1 MMFAKKNEINGD
13 VLKYFIVMSWNDREE
28 YTTLFKSFIKALNK
42 FLEKNSIETIYKFEL
57 NYSSKK
63 YSIDSFCTKNEI
75 AYANGVNRND
85 TISVLYSNKALNQ
98 IRKENEKEL
107 IDIILHFKEGITE
120 EIMLEITELVNN
132 IFPVTYGYGFELKKN
147 QEITSESI
155 LKKTLFGVS
164 TQKSNYKI
172 NISIE
177 SGNIPKMYRYNF
189 LNKNQVEN
197 NNIIDY
203 KPISNNLVFYRK
215 D

>member
-1 MMFAKKNEINGD
+1 MMFTKKNKINGD
-13 VLKYFIVMSWNDREE
+13 VLKYFIVINWNDREE
-28 YTTLFKSFIKALNK
+28 YTTLFKSFIKAFNK

-75 AYANGVNRND
+75 VYANGVNKND
-85 TISVLYSNKALNQ
+85 TVSVLYSNKALNQ
-98 IRKENEKEL
+98 IKKENEKEL

-164 TQKSNYKI
+164 TQKSNYQI
-172 NISIE
+172 NVSIE
-177 SGNIPKMYRYNF
+177 NGNIPKMYRYNF

>member
-1 MMFAKKNEINGD
+1 MFAKKNEINGD

-28 YTTLFKSFIKALNK
+28 YTTLFKSFIKEFNK
-42 FLEKNSIETIYKFEL
+42 FLEKNSIEMIYKFEL

-75 AYANGVNRND
+75 VYANGVNKND

-98 IRKENEKEL
+98 INKENEKEL

-172 NISIE
+172 NVSIE
-177 SGNIPKMYRYNF
+177 NGNIPKIYRYNF
-189 LNKNQVEN
+189 LNKNQIEN

-203 KPISNNLVFYRK
+203 KPISNNLAFYRK

>member
-1 MMFAKKNEINGD
+1 MMFTKKNEINGD
-13 VLKYFIVMSWNDREE
+13 VLKYFIVINWNDREE
-28 YTTLFKSFIKALNK
+28 YTTLFKSFIKAFNK

-63 YSIDSFCTKNEI
+63 YSFDSFCTKNEI
-75 AYANGVNRND
+75 VYANGVNKND
-85 TISVLYSNKALNQ
+85 TVSVLYSNKALNQ
-98 IRKENEKEL
+98 IKKENEKEL
-107 IDIILHFKEGITE
+107 TDIILHFKEGITE

-172 NISIE
+172 NVSIE
-177 SGNIPKMYRYNF
+177 NGNIPKMYRYNF

>member
-1 MMFAKKNEINGD
+1 MFAKKNEINGD

-28 YTTLFKSFIKALNK
+28 YTTLFKSFIKAFNK

>member
-28 YTTLFKSFIKALNK
+28 YTTLFKSFIKAFNK

-98 IRKENEKEL
+98 IKKENEKEL
-107 IDIILHFKEGITE
+107 IDIILHFKEGIAE

-155 LKKTLFGVS
+155 LKKTLLGVS
-164 TQKSNYKI
+164 TQKSNHKI
-172 NISIE
+172 NVSIE

-197 NNIIDY
+197 SNIIDY
-203 KPISNNLVFYRK
+203 KPISYNLVFYRK

>member
-28 YTTLFKSFIKALNK
+28 YTTLFKSFIKAFNK

-98 IRKENEKEL
+98 IKKENEKEL

-155 LKKTLFGVS
+155 LKKTLFCVS

-172 NISIE
+172 NVSIE
-177 SGNIPKMYRYNF
+177 NGNIPKMYRYNF

>member
-28 YTTLFKSFIKALNK
+28 YTTLFKSFIKAFNK

-98 IRKENEKEL
+98 IKKENEKEL

-155 LKKTLFGVS
+155 LKKTLFCVS

-172 NISIE
+172 NVSIE

>member
-1 MMFAKKNEINGD
+1 MFTKKNKINGD
-13 VLKYFIVMSWNDREE
+13 VLKYFIVINWNDREE
-28 YTTLFKSFIKALNK
+28 YTTLFKSFIKAFNK

-75 AYANGVNRND
+75 VYANGVNKND
-85 TISVLYSNKALNQ
+85 TVSVLYSNKALNQ
-98 IRKENEKEL
+98 IKKENEKEL

-172 NISIE
+172 NVSIE
-177 SGNIPKMYRYNF
+177 NGNIPKMYRYNF
-189 LNKNQVEN
+189 LNKNQVKN

>member
-1 MMFAKKNEINGD
+1 MMFTKKNEINGD
-13 VLKYFIVMSWNDREE
+13 VLKYFIVINWNDREE
-28 YTTLFKSFIKALNK
+28 YTTLFKSFIKAFNK
-42 FLEKNSIETIYKFEL
+42 FLEKNSIETIYKFKL

-63 YSIDSFCTKNEI
+63 YSFDSFCTKNEI
-75 AYANGVNRND
+75 VYANGVNKND
-85 TISVLYSNKALNQ
+85 TVSVLYSNKALNQ
-98 IRKENEKEL
+98 IKKENEKEL

-172 NISIE
+172 NVSIE
-177 SGNIPKMYRYNF
+177 NGNIPKMYRYNF
-189 LNKNQVEN
+189 LNKNQVKN

>member
-28 YTTLFKSFIKALNK
+28 YTTLFKSFIKAFNK

-98 IRKENEKEL
+98 IKKENEKEL

-172 NISIE
+172 NVSIE

>member
-1 MMFAKKNEINGD
+1 MMFTKKNEINGD
-13 VLKYFIVMSWNDREE
+13 VLKYFIVINWNDREE
-28 YTTLFKSFIKALNK
+28 YTTLFKSFIKAFNK

-63 YSIDSFCTKNEI
+63 YSFDSFCTKNEI
-75 AYANGVNRND
+75 VYANGVNKND
-85 TISVLYSNKALNQ
+85 TVSVLYSNKALNQ
-98 IRKENEKEL
+98 IKKENEKEL

-172 NISIE
+172 NVSIE
-177 SGNIPKMYRYNF
+177 NGNIPKMYRYNF
-189 LNKNQVEN
+189 LNKNQVKN

>member
-1 MMFAKKNEINGD
+1 MFAKKNEINGD

-28 YTTLFKSFIKALNK
+28 YTTLFKSFIKAFNK

-98 IRKENEKEL
+98 IKKENEKEL

>member
-1 MMFAKKNEINGD
+1 MMFTKKNKINGD
-13 VLKYFIVMSWNDREE
+13 VLKYFIVINWNDREE
-28 YTTLFKSFIKALNK
+28 YTTLFKSFIKAFNK

-75 AYANGVNRND
+75 VYANGVNKND
-85 TISVLYSNKALNQ
+85 TVSVLYSNKALNQ
-98 IRKENEKEL
+98 IKKENEKEL

-172 NISIE
+172 NVSIE
-177 SGNIPKMYRYNF
+177 NGNIPKMYRYNF
-189 LNKNQVEN
+189 LNKNQVKN

>member
-1 MMFAKKNEINGD
+1 MFAKKNEINGD
-13 VLKYFIVMSWNDREE
+13 VLKYFIVISWNDREE
-28 YTTLFKSFIKALNK
+28 YTTLFKSFIKAFNK

-75 AYANGVNRND
+75 VYANGVNKND
-85 TISVLYSNKALNQ
+85 TVSVLYSNKALNQ
-98 IRKENEKEL
+98 IKKENEKEL

-172 NISIE
+172 NVSIE

>member
-1 MMFAKKNEINGD
+1 MIFAKKNEINGD
-13 VLKYFIVMSWNDREE
+13 VLKYFIVISWNDREE
-28 YTTLFKSFIKALNK
+28 YTTLFKSFIKAFNK
-42 FLEKNSIETIYKFEL
+42 FLEKNSIEMIYKFEL

-75 AYANGVNRND
+75 AYANGANRND

-98 IRKENEKEL
+98 IKKENEKEL
-107 IDIILHFKEGITE
+107 IDIVLHFKEAITE

-164 TQKSNYKI
+164 TKKSNHKI
-172 NISIE
+172 NVSIE
-177 SGNIPKMYRYNF
+177 NGNIPKMYRYNF

>member
-1 MMFAKKNEINGD
+1 MFTKKNKINGD
-13 VLKYFIVMSWNDREE
+13 VLKYFIVINWNDREE
-28 YTTLFKSFIKALNK
+28 YTTLFKSFIKAFNK

-75 AYANGVNRND
+75 VYANGVNKND
-85 TISVLYSNKALNQ
+85 TVSVLYSNKALNQ
-98 IRKENEKEL
+98 IKKENEKEL

-164 TQKSNYKI
+164 TQKSNYQI
-172 NISIE
+172 NVSIE
-177 SGNIPKMYRYNF
+177 NGNIPKMYRYNF

>member
-1 MMFAKKNEINGD
+1 MFAKKNEINGD

-28 YTTLFKSFIKALNK
+28 YTTLFKSFIKAFNK

-98 IRKENEKEL
+98 IKKENEKEL

-155 LKKTLFGVS
+155 LKKTLFCVS

-172 NISIE
+172 NVSIE

>member
-1 MMFAKKNEINGD
+1 MMFTKKNKINGD
-13 VLKYFIVMSWNDREE
+13 VLKYFIVINWNDREE
-28 YTTLFKSFIKALNK
+28 YTTLFKSFIKAFNK

-63 YSIDSFCTKNEI
+63 YSNDSFCTKNEI
-75 AYANGVNRND
+75 VYANGVNKND
-85 TISVLYSNKALNQ
+85 TVSVLYSNKALNQ
-98 IRKENEKEL
+98 IKKENEKEL

-172 NISIE
+172 NVSIE
-177 SGNIPKMYRYNF
+177 NGNIPKMYRYNF

>member
-28 YTTLFKSFIKALNK
+28 YTTLFKSFIKAFNK

-75 AYANGVNRND
+75 VYANGVNKND
-85 TISVLYSNKALNQ
+85 TVSVLYSNKALNQ
-98 IRKENEKEL
+98 IKKENEKEL

-155 LKKTLFGVS
+155 LKKTLFCVS

-172 NISIE
+172 NVSIE

>member
-13 VLKYFIVMSWNDREE
+13 VLKYFIVISWNDREE
-28 YTTLFKSFIKALNK
+28 YTILFKSFIKAFNK
-42 FLEKNSIETIYKFEL
+42 FLEKNSIEMIYKFEL

-75 AYANGVNRND
+75 VYANGVNKND

-98 IRKENEKEL
+98 INKENEKEL

-155 LKKTLFGVS
+155 LKKTLFGIS

-172 NISIE
+172 NVSIE
-177 SGNIPKMYRYNF
+177 NGNIPKMYRYNF

-203 KPISNNLVFYRK
+203 KPISNSLVFYRK

>member
-28 YTTLFKSFIKALNK
+28 YTTLFKSFIKAFNK

-98 IRKENEKEL
+98 IKKENEKEL

>member
-13 VLKYFIVMSWNDREE
+13 VLKYFIVISWNDREE
-28 YTTLFKSFIKALNK
+28 YTTLFKSFIKAFNK

-75 AYANGVNRND
+75 VYANGVNKND
-85 TISVLYSNKALNQ
+85 TVSVLYSNKALNQ
-98 IRKENEKEL
+98 IKKENEKEL

-147 QEITSESI
+147 QEITSESF

-172 NISIE
+172 NVSIE
-177 SGNIPKMYRYNF
+177 NGNIPKMYRYNF

>member
-28 YTTLFKSFIKALNK
+28 YTTLFKSFIKAFNK

>member
-28 YTTLFKSFIKALNK
+28 YTTLFKSFIKAFNK

-98 IRKENEKEL
+98 IKKENEKEL

-120 EIMLEITELVNN
+120 EIMLVITELVNN

-155 LKKTLFGVS
+155 LKKTLFCVS

-172 NISIE
+172 NVSIE